1 MKNFKQHMNE
11 ELKTK
16 EIDKSHF
23 PNPITT
29 ALKKIF
35 TRKGKMDGDETDD
48 IVQATPKT
56 WKASSLKASQDSVYL
71 SKTLGMAIN
80 GVRGG
85 DLGAIVSKDKRIL
98 DGHHRWAAT
107 VINDPKATI
116 SGIEAKLKIG
126 DLVPVL
132 RALGDVYG
140 NARRGAPSGGDVN
153 IFKATIDDAI
163 KAILTG
169 KNMHPKFYNKAKA
182 IKWLED
188 LGGREVLETRLK
200 IIQKSTPPKG
210 APMRK
215 DMPVIDADNAQHT
228 KAANLLAKGDLDVR
242 KPYAKVK

>member
-1 MKNFKQHMNE
+1 MKRFKQHLNE
-11 ELKTK
+11 ELRTK
-16 EIDKSHF
+16 EIDKSYF

-56 WKASSLKASQDSVYL
+56 WSASKLKASQDSVYL
-71 SKTLGMAIN
+71 GKALGMAIN

-107 VINDPKATI
+107 IFNDPKATI
-116 SGIEAKLKIG
+116 TGIEAKLKIG

-132 RALGDVYG
+132 RALGDVFG
-140 NARRGAPSGGDVN
+140 NKRRGAPSGGDVN
-153 IFKATIDDAI
+153 IFKATTEDAI
-163 KAILTG
+163 DAVLTG
-169 KNMHPKFYNKAKA
+169 KHMNPKFYNKAKA
-182 IKWLED
+182 TQWLINV
-188 LGGREVLETRLK
+188 GGRVELETRLK
-200 IIQKSTPPKG
+200 MIQRSTPPKG
-210 APMRK
+210 APPRA
-215 DMPVIDADNAQHT
+215 DMPVIDADDAQHT
-228 KAANLLAKGDLDVR
+228 KAADLLAKGNLDVR